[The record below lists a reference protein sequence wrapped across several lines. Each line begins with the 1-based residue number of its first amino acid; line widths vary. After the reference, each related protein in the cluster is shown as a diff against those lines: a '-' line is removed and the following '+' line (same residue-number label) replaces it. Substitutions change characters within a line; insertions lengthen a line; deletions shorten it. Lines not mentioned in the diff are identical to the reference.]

1 MKKTSQGLGSEVSHT
16 GPSTHLQLQE
26 KIVSCIK
33 EVNELENLRLA
44 VKKYHN
50 EFRVSINGNFPGDWQ
65 FNKQSKELLLQSI
78 NMAVIPSETQR
89 VSYERQEQAK
99 NENI

>member
-1 MKKTSQGLGSEVSHT
+1 MKTSQGLGSEVSHT
-16 GPSTHLQLQE
+16 GPSTHLQPQE

-33 EVNELENLRLA
+33 EVNEMENLGLT

-50 EFRVSINGNFPGDWQ
+50 EFGVSINGNFPGDWQ

-78 NMAVIPSETQR
+78 NMTIILSETQR

-99 NENI
+99 K